1 MKMKSK
7 CGLPFISAAL
17 FSLLAIQSTSAFASV
32 QHQHRDIK
40 IKQPR
45 HLPHRTIFDIRG
57 GALVNDNNNYIN
69 AMSSSSTSSSL
80 AAAMLNLPFTFT
92 SSLRQT
98 LITGTP
104 LHALGALYVI
114 SSLTVVP
121 LTWYSTA
128 YSFSVGYGLSIATMA
143 MALLASFPIS
153 ITTATTILETNPSH
167 IATITALIYG
177 LRLAIFIYV
186 REHTVESKR
195 QQFKQLNKT
204 PPLKRTP
211 LALGVSILYPLM
223 ISPVLF
229 ALRASSGASTSSSG
243 SISHAIQLVSV
254 GVAAFGIILESI
266 ADQHKYQVNRQNK
279 QLPNNSTK
287 NETKL
292 FVGPT
297 TWSYKLCR
305 HPNYLGEILHW
316 IGLFGVGSVTFG
328 TSAVA
333 WISGLLGLY
342 GILSIMFGASSRLD
356 TKQNEMYS
364 GQNEYAE
371 WKKRVPSSL
380 IPFVK

>member
-1 MKMKSK
+1 MKSK
-7 CGLPFISAAL
+7 CGLLPFISAAL
-17 FSLLAIQSTSAFASV
+17 FSLLLAIQSTSAFASV

-57 GALVNDNNNYIN
+57 GALVHDNN
-69 AMSSSSTSSSL
+69 AMSPSSTSSSL

-167 IATITALIYG
+167 IATITALLYG

-229 ALRASSGASTSSSG
+229 ALRASSGASASASSG
-243 SISHAIQLVSV
+243 SISHAIQLVSA
-254 GVAAFGIILESI
+254 GIAAFGMFLESI
-266 ADQHKYQVNRQNK
+266 ADQHKYQVNRQVNQLSNK
-279 QLPNNSTK
+279 KT

-328 TSAVA
+328 TSPVA

-356 TKQNEMYS
+356 TKQSEMYS